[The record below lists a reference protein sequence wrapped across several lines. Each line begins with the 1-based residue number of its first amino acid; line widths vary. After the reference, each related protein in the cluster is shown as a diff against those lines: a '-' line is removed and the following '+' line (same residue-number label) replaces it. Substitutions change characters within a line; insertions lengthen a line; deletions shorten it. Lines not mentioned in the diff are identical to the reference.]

1 MQHKTGKLHVVP
13 DTSSRIFAFEQQ
25 QEIALPSLAPISLIV
40 PDYPRLQSARPCRPY
55 QSSACKVDDLEPVR
69 SDGQLFSVKSVFAS
83 ATNFFMSVDQ
93 EKVRSAQAEKYGPNK
108 DYILNAEA
116 PLPEKDTKT
125 TMSYY
130 SVQDGLVL

>member
-25 QEIALPSLAPISLIV
+25 QDIALPSLAPISLIV
-40 PDYPRLQSARPCRPY
+40 PDYPRLHTARPCRPY

-93 EKVRSAQAEKYGPNK
+93 KKSAQHKQKNMDPIK
-108 DYILNAEA
+108 I
-116 PLPEKDTKT
+116 T
-125 TMSYY
+125 S
-130 SVQDGLVL
+130 